1 MSDGVDDREDAFV
14 RDAAVDDPGI
24 VGARWWQKSLD
35 DPMPRRRALTVLV
48 LAGGAIASLGAVCA
62 IGSALSSSGDGFE
75 WQRRR
80 ATDLQRTFGW
90 DFGAV
95 NEPLVFDGAVTQPFD
110 RGALSRLADDLA
122 PGDPRYA
129 PFAITTLFQAP
140 NAHATEHPAEDA
152 ASAGPLI
159 DVLRPISTLDMD
171 QAYARGVAFA
181 KFSKSNDGRRAVV
194 IVDLDGPSAV
204 AFAAGASTAFD
215 PVFLFDNWPHPRGVV
230 PSHLTLAAAA
240 YYQPLFAKA
249 RAAGAGRPPMF
260 VLDRRRLASYA
271 DETTQFDNRYLAQ
284 MPPAASFG
292 GFGAKELWYVAPR
305 SASVESDDLN
315 DFFTD
320 PNLIPSRVPL
330 VRWVD
335 VEGFDV
341 MGATS
346 GFYVFEPHPRTSWLS
361 SGHPGGVRPRP
372 ETFAVVAIAVALG
385 TGKILG
391 ARLSRSGSFLRATSG
406 GGG

>member
-1 MSDGVDDREDAFV
+1 VSEDRDDAFV
-14 RDAAVDDPGI
+14 RDAEVDDPGI

-48 LAGGAIASLGAVCA
+48 LAGGAVAALGAVCA
-62 IGSALSSSGDGFE
+62 IGGAISASNDGPSFE
-75 WQRRR
+75 WQQRR

-110 RGALSRLADDLA
+110 RSALLSLANDLA
-122 PGDPRYA
+122 PGDASYL
-129 PFAITTLFQAP
+129 PFAVTTLFEAP
-140 NAHATEHPAEDA
+140 TAHATDVPAQDA

-159 DVLRPISTLDMD
+159 DVLRPIHTTQMD
-171 QAYARGVAFA
+171 VAYDRGVAFA
-181 KFSKSNDGRRAVV
+181 KFAKTNGGAKAAV
-194 IVDLDGPSAV
+194 IVDLDGPQAV

-230 PSHLTLAAAA
+230 ASHKTLAAAV

-249 RAAGAGRPPMF
+249 RANGAGRPPMF
-260 VLDRRRLASYA
+260 VLDRNRLAPYA
-271 DETTQFDNRYLAQ
+271 DDTAQFDNRYLAR
-284 MPPAASFG
+284 MPAPSAFAPLG
-292 GFGAKELWYVAPR
+292 MQEVWYVAPR

-315 DFFTD
+315 DFLTS
-320 PNLIPSRVPL
+320 PNLTPTMMPV

-335 VEGFDV
+335 VEWFEVTGASTGF
-341 MGATS
+341 
-346 GFYVFEPHPRTSWLS
+346 FLYNPHPRSTWFS
-361 SGHPGGVRPRP
+361 SGRAGGARPLP
-372 ETFAVVAIAVALG
+372 QAFGVVAIAVVLG
-385 TGKILG
+385 TGKVLG
-391 ARLSRSGSFLRATSG
+391 AKLSRSGSFLRATSG